1 MSTNGNTEI
10 DKRLCFGERL
20 AVRAIEDLVRQA
32 QESNRP
38 LRQRNSLSRGPVGVY
53 ARIIHELR
61 TERTAADTHA
71 PFEVV
76 RYLPK
81 LRQP

>member
-20 AVRAIEDLVRQA
+20 AVRAIEDLVRKA
-32 QESNRP
+32 ESNRP

-53 ARIIHELR
+53 ARVIHELR
-61 TERTAADTHA
+61 SERTAADTHT

>member
-32 QESNRP
+32 QDSNQP
-38 LRQRNSLSRGPVGVY
+38 LRQRNSLSRGPVGCMPGLSTSYGPNVQQ
-53 ARIIHELR
+53 R
-61 TERTAADTHA
+61 TSTRPSRSCATY
-71 PFEVV
+71 
-76 RYLPK
+76 RSSGN
-81 LRQP
+81 R

>member
-20 AVRAIEDLVRQA
+20 AVRAIEDLVRQGR
-32 QESNRP
+32 ESNRP
-38 LRQRNSLSRGPVGVY
+38 LRQRNSLSRGPVGVS
-53 ARIIHELR
+53 ARVIHELR
-61 TERTAADTHA
+61 SERTAADIHA

-76 RYLPK
+76 RYLP
-81 LRQP
+81 